1 MLKKGCSIL
10 SQEAKAYKDSDCD
23 VFICGVFRNDADLD
37 HFLERLGEILQD
49 TQTLCYEWVLIPNHF
64 HLLLKTGQTPIATL
78 MRRMLKG

>member
-1 MLKKGCSIL
+1 
-10 SQEAKAYKDSDCD
+10 
-23 VFICGVFRNDADLD
+23 
-37 HFLERLGEILQD
+37 LERLGEILQD

>member
-1 MLKKGCSIL
+1 MPRRSRIDAAGALHHVMVRGI
-10 SQEAKAYKDSDCD
+10 ERAA
-23 VFICGVFRNDADLD
+23 VFRNDADLY

-49 TQTLCYEWVLIPNHF
+49 TQTLCDEWVLIPNDF